1 MTNIIDELHSLLRSP
16 TVNGTVAFF
25 EDEHAL
31 LIAAQKTYE
40 QGYRKFDSIS
50 PFPIHGMDDAIG
62 LKRSPVPWFTFFAG
76 ATGLAFGVWVQWW
89 MSAVSWPINIGGKP
103 MFSLPAFIPIIFE
116 LTVLFGALTSV
127 AGMLWLC
134 GLPKVDPPVIDP
146 GLTCSKFALFIPED
160 DQGYDEPRVQ
170 SLMKTLGAVEVRK
183 AEF

>member
-1 MTNIIDELHSLLRSP
+1 MNIIDELHDLLRSP
-16 TVNGTVAFF
+16 TVKGTVAFF
-25 EDEHAL
+25 EDEYKLLEAAKKTHA
-31 LIAAQKTYE
+31 

-62 LKRSPVPWFTFFAG
+62 LKRSPVPWFTFIAG
-76 ATGLAFGVWVQWW
+76 SVGCAAGVWLQWW
-89 MSAVSWPINIGGKP
+89 TSAVSWPINIGGKP
-103 MFSLPAFIPIIFE
+103 MFSLPAFIPVIFE
-116 LTVLFGALTSV
+116 ITVLFGALISV

-160 DQGYDEPRVQ
+160 DQNYDESKV
-170 SLMKTLGAVEVRK
+170 SSFMKSLGATEVRK